1 MYPFCYF
8 ALIAKPN
15 KYIKNSLF
23 ETCRIHFN
31 FSRHSMLGTVFK
43 KNNCAN
49 LLLEGLYVLIVKELA
64 LCLLLNASRSSLAK
78 PNRLS
83 QLSPSW
89 PLQQAETR
97 PATELGTSSSVV
109 ISFWISFLSSVKSL
123 NLRVVMEAGCCMF
136 LPTPHGGMFQGKSP
150 AYTNVPALLC
160 NWCPLSCR
168 PAAVEVVISF
178 QALMLS

>member
-1 MYPFCYF
+1 MVYSFCYF

-49 LLLEGLYVLIVKELA
+49 LFLEGLYVLIVKELA
-64 LCLLLNASRSSLAK
+64 LCLLLNARWSSMVK

-97 PATELGTSSSVV
+97 PATELETRSSVV
-109 ISFWISFLSSVKSL
+109 ISFWISFLLSVKRL
-123 NLRVVMEAGCCMF
+123 NLELSWELDAVCLF
-136 LPTPHGGMFQGKSP
+136 PHPMGGMFQDKSP
-150 AYTNVPALLC
+150 AHTNVSVWLVSFELQA
-160 NWCPLSCR
+160 STME
-168 PAAVEVVISF
+168 AVISF
-178 QALMLS
+178 QALLFS